1 MVSKVVIL
9 LSPLLCKSDDLILK
23 LHQKKKQ
30 LPYGGWL
37 FIGRSKEESVPGM
50 WNGISPILE
59 RFQNVLLY
67 VIEERGWVKE
77 GIICKYGMFDF

>member
-37 FIGRSKEESVPGM
+37 
-50 WNGISPILE
+50 
-59 RFQNVLLY
+59 LLAGLKKKVY
-67 VIEERGWVKE
+67 QGCEMGLAQ
-77 GIICKYGMFDF
+77 F